1 MRLRHVKTTAAM
13 LGLGAVLCWGG
24 VAYGQA
30 SDAILDLLIKKGVI
44 NQREANEVRE
54 QLDRDT
60 ATAVQMYGKTK
71 ASSWVDALAFSGDL
85 RLRTEYFDNEDQ
97 TNPNDRWRFRYRL
110 RLGVEARFV
119 NWATVGL
126 RLASGDANDPVSTNE
141 TFDDSFQKDPI
152 QIDAAYA
159 VIQPPGWN
167 WVSLTGGKMNNP
179 IFQPAL
185 FSPLLY
191 DYDVTPEGL
200 AEQFVF
206 KFGPD
211 QRHNIFL
218 NLGQFILNEVSTSAD
233 TDGFLFDMQGG
244 AEFKFG
250 KDASKPVLRAKVAGG
265 FFVTEDVEIGSQQN
279 DSPNVGNAV
288 SVVGTTTNL
297 LADLRVVHVDG
308 EIGWQLRE
316 QPFLG
321 TPAVLTLSAAY
332 AKNLAT
338 PYDSLAG
345 ATTAVDP
352 DQTKAYTGQIA
363 FGGNRKKGEWQVGY
377 QYKYLEADAVYAE
390 LTDSDWGSG
399 GTDRKGHV
407 VKATYN
413 FQDWW
418 QLGLTTFI
426 TEKISDRTGANTI
439 SAVNNRELLRIQIDT
454 VWKF

>member
-1 MRLRHVKTTAAM
+1 MKSGYFKTMAVSF
-13 LGLGAVLCWGG
+13 GLGATLCWGG
-24 VAYGQA
+24 VAHGQA

-60 ATAVQMYGKTK
+60 ATTVQLYGKTK

-97 TNPNDRWRFRYRL
+97 TNRNDRWRFRYRL

-167 WVSLTGGKMNNP
+167 WVSITGGKMNNP
-179 IFQPAL
+179 IFQPGL
-185 FSPLLY
+185 FSPLVY
-191 DYDVTPEGL
+191 DCDVTPEGL

-211 QRHNIFL
+211 ERHNIFL
-218 NLGQFILNEVSTSAD
+218 NFGQFILNEVSTSAD
-233 TDGFLFDMQGG
+233 TDGFLFDMQAG

-250 KDASKPVLRAKVAGG
+250 KDASKPILRAKVAGG
-265 FFVTEDVEIGSQQN
+265 FLWSEDVNVGSQQT

-288 SVVGTTTNL
+288 SVAGTTTNI
-297 LADLRVVHVDG
+297 LADFRIAHVDG
-308 EIGWQLRE
+308 EIAWQLCER
-316 QPFLG
+316 PFLG
-321 TPAVLTLSAAY
+321 TPAILTFSGEY
-332 AKNLAT
+332 VKNLADS
-338 PYDSLAG
+338 YDTLSG
-345 ATTAVDP
+345 ASTNISP
-352 DQTKAYTGQIA
+352 DQTVGWTGQVT
-363 FGGNRKKGEWQVGY
+363 FGGNKRKGEWQVGY
-377 QYKYLEADAVYAE
+377 QYKYLAADAVYAE
-390 LTDSDWGSG
+390 LSDSDWGLG
-399 GTDRKGHV
+399 GTDRKGHAL
-407 VKATYN
+407 KATYN

-418 QLGLTTFI
+418 QLGLTAFM
-426 TEKISDRTGANTI
+426 TEKISNRTGANTI
-439 SAVNNRELLRIQIDT
+439 SAVNNKELLRIQIDS